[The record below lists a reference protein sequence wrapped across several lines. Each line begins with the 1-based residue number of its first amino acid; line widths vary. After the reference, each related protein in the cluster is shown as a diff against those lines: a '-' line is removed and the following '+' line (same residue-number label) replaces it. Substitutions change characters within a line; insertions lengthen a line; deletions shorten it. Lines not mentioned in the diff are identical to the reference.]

1 MPVRIRL
8 RPYHPTFIVAHYGGG
23 IPQESRAR
31 AGFESIQRKIRENPL
46 EEIEIEIVRGHDDAC
61 ESCKFRRESE
71 TGSIWGKRHTCTS
84 AEDPH
89 MVAEVERINNKVFG
103 LLGLDYGSVVN
114 LGTLVFRLSEKIPV
128 LDDNMLGGLDK
139 QEAYRKGLAELLA
152 RREQETGRTG
162 K

>member
-1 MPVRIRL
+1 ML
-8 RPYHPTFIVAHYGGG
+8 RRRVAPPPPGTPG
-23 IPQESRAR
+23 EA
-31 AGFESIQRKIRENPL
+31 
-46 EEIEIEIVRGHDDAC
+46 
-61 ESCKFRRESE
+61 E
-71 TGSIWGKRHTCTS
+71 T
-84 AEDPH
+84 
-89 MVAEVERINNKVFG
+89 KVSFG
-103 LLGLDYGSVVN
+103 DTVVN